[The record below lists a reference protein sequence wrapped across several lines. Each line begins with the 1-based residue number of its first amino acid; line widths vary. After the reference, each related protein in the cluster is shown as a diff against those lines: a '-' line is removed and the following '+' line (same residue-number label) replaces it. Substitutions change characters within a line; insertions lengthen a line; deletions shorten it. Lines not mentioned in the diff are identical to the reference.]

1 MKKSIICLV
10 SLLCLALGFTSCE
23 KKQSAGKTNITYYA
37 EIVLNGDAT
46 MVVEKGT
53 TFVEPG
59 FKATMKGEDVTD
71 KVTVTSTVDTSTSGI
86 YSITYSIVNAD
97 GFLASTSRTV
107 IVLDI
112 TDPVEGFWKVDVANS
127 NRIYKGGAPAAYKGA
142 FEFLII
148 KRADGYYDVEDLMA
162 GWYAQGAGY
171 GDAYA
176 MKAVIDVAGD
186 GTISLLASKVAG
198 WNDSADDLKNGKFD
212 AATKNISYALYYG
225 GIDAESGEQVIIFNV
240 SVNKVDL

>member
-46 MVVEKGT
+46 MVVGKGT
-53 TFVEPG
+53 TFVDPG

-107 IVLDI
+107 IVLDL
-112 TDPVEGFWKVDVANS
+112 TDPVEGFWAVTPTSFREYNGNKVE
-127 NRIYKGGAPAAYKGA
+127 YGAS
-142 FEFLII
+142 FQILII
-148 KRADGYYDVEDLMA
+148 QEEPGIYYVDDLFA
-162 GWYAQGAGY
+162 GWYCQRAGY
-171 GDAYA
+171 GDAYS
-176 MKAVIDVAGD
+176 M
-186 GTISLLASKVAG
+186 
-198 WNDSADDLKNGKFD
+198 
-212 AATKNISYALYYG
+212 
-225 GIDAESGEQVIIFNV
+225 E
-240 SVNKVDL
+240 